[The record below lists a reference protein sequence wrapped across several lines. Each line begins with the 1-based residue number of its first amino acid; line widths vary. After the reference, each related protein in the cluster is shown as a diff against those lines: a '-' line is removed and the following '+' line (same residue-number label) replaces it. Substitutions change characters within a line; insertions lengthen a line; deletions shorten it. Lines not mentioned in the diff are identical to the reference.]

1 MTLPPVVPK
10 MLKPIPVPVAE
21 LAGQL
26 AFARIID
33 RHPGLLDRL
42 GEFGGKTYCFAPIDL
57 PFEFAV
63 TPRLARVRAAHRGRI
78 LRYDAKIS
86 GPVVLLLALAEGR
99 LDGDA
104 EFFGRQISIDGDMEA
119 VLALRNAV
127 ENEAVD
133 FVRDFAPPHGPL
145 QGPVHRVLD
154 RLRTHLLA
162 REERRWN

>member
-10 MLKPIPVPVAE
+10 MLKPIPVPIAE

-26 AFARIID
+26 AFARVIY

-42 GEFGGKTYCFAPIDL
+42 GESGGKTYCFAPTDL

-63 TPRLARVRAAHRGRI
+63 TPRSARVRAAHRGRI

-133 FVRDFAPPHGPL
+133 FVRDFAPAHGPL
-145 QGPVHRVLD
+145 EGPVQKALD

>member
-1 MTLPPVVPK
+1 MTLPPVVPRI
-10 MLKPIPVPVAE
+10 LRPIPVPVAE
-21 LAGQL
+21 LVGKL
-26 AFARIID
+26 AFARVIN
-33 RHPGLLDRL
+33 RHPALLDRL
-42 GEFGGKTYCFAPIDL
+42 GEFAGKTYCFSPIDL
-57 PFEFAV
+57 PFEFTV

-78 LRYDAKIS
+78 LRYDAKIA

-127 ENEAVD
+127 ENDAVD
-133 FVRDFAPPHGPL
+133 FVRDFAPAGGPL
-145 QGPVHRVLD
+145 QGPAQMALD

>member
-1 MTLPPVVPK
+1 MTLPLAVPR
-10 MLKPIPVPVAE
+10 LLRPIPVPVAE

-26 AFARIID
+26 AFARILE
-33 RHPGLLDRL
+33 RHPKLLDRL
-42 GEFGGKTYCFAPIDL
+42 GEYGAKTYCFAPTDI

-63 TPRLARVRAAHRGRI
+63 TPRLVRVKAALKGRI
-78 LRYDAKIS
+78 LRYDARIA

-127 ENEAVD
+127 ENDAVD
-133 FVRDFAPPHGPL
+133 FARDLAPATGPL
-145 QGPVHRVLD
+145 RGTVEGALGRM
-154 RLRTHLLA
+154 RTYLLS

>member
-1 MTLPPVVPK
+1 MTLPPVIPN
-10 MLKPIPVPVAE
+10 MLKPIPVPVVRQV
-21 LAGQL
+21 GQL
-26 AFARIID
+26 AFDRVID
-33 RHPGLLDRL
+33 RHPTLLDRL
-42 GEFGGKTYCFAPIDL
+42 GEFGGKTYCFAPVDL

-86 GPVVLLLALAEGR
+86 GPVILLLALAEGR

-104 EFFGRQISIDGDMEA
+104 EFFGRQIAIDGDMEA

-127 ENEAVD
+127 ENDAVD
-133 FVRDFAPPHGPL
+133 FVLDLTPARGPL
-145 QGPVHRVLD
+145 QGPMQRALGS
-154 RLRTHLLA
+154 LRTHLLA